1 MDYSGRVN
9 SKKGAGGIASTEESN
24 IYTKKRVQELLATH
38 ILDLDNDP
46 YVFRNHLGILE
57 CKLCLTTHNNE
68 SSYISHLGGRKHH
81 LNLERRRILDE
92 KQNLQLKYQQKIE
105 NQISISNVE
114 KRNWNKIGKPIDY
127 KIIKIRDPK
136 TLQIGFLISCKFPKI
151 IIDEPFFTIMS
162 FYELTSKNQNLCIKE
177 ITKLKKSENNE
188 EHVEGAEDE
197 VEEDEDDEEY
207 EPTKFQYLIISAEP
221 YDNIAIIIPN
231 KNEIDKPQDE
241 NKMSDT
247 YWWYWDKD
255 TKEFYLQFLY
265 KN

>member
-1 MDYSGRVN
+1 MDYSNRVN
-9 SKKGAGGIASTEESN
+9 SKKGAGGIATSEETN
-24 IYTKKRVQELLATH
+24 VHTKKRVQELLATH

-68 SSYISHLGGRKHH
+68 ASYISHLGGRKHH

-92 KQNLQLKYQQKIE
+92 KQNSQLKFQQKI
-105 NQISISNVE
+105 QDQVSISNIE
-114 KRNWNKIGKPIDY
+114 KRSWNKIGKPTEF
-127 KIIKIRDPK
+127 KVIKIRDSN
-136 TLQIGFLISCKFPKI
+136 TLQIGLLINCKFPKI
-151 IIDEPFFTIMS
+151 AVDEPLFRIMS
-162 FYELTSKNQNLCIKE
+162 FYELTSKNQNICIKE
-177 ITKLKKSENNE
+177 IEKLRKAEN
-188 EHVEGAEDE
+188 
-197 VEEDEDDEEY
+197 EEDEENEDVGDDEEY

-221 YDNIAIIIPN
+221 YDNSLIIIPN
-231 KNEIDKPQDE
+231 KNEIDKPQEE
-241 NKMSDT
+241 NKMSNS